1 MPNRYND
8 THTDLLDQLTF
19 YGASRRRFNLD
30 MWCRAF
36 GIKSPKEGG
45 ITGYE
50 VKDLFKAGRHL
61 DIAKYCVGDLRATKE
76 LLTYWENYIRFLP

>member
-1 MPNRYND
+1 
-8 THTDLLDQLTF
+8 
-19 YGASRRRFNLD
+19 

-50 VKDLFKAGRHL
+50 VKDLFKAGRDI